1 MHPIRE
7 IENCWIPMSDGARL
21 AARIWL
27 PEDAETNPVPGL
39 LEYIPYRKSDYTAPR
54 DALRQPY
61 LAAHGY
67 AVVRV
72 DLRGSGDS
80 DGVLLDEY
88 LPQEQADGLEVLA
101 WMAAQPWCTGNLGM
115 MGISW
120 GGFNSLQIAAHRP
133 PNLKAIMP
141 IACTDDR
148 YADDV
153 HYMGGCLL
161 ASQMLPWAAVMFAY
175 NAAPPDP
182 RHVGEQ
188 WRAMWQERLEATP
201 TWVETWMR
209 HQRRDDYWKQ
219 GSVCENYEAIEIPV
233 YVVGGWADSYNNC
246 IPRLLA
252 NLKRPRKG
260 LIGPWA
266 HVFPE
271 NATPGPSIGFLQES
285 LRWWDYWLKGI
296 ETGIMAEPMV
306 RCWIQEHVPP
316 APLHEVRPGRWVGDP
331 SWPSPHVAMQS
342 YFLNSDGVNHW
353 LGETAASDH
362 LLALC
367 GTQSHGLLSGSWG
380 AYGLPG
386 EAALDQQGT
395 DGEALSFT
403 SAAVAEP
410 LDLLGRPEVTLTL
423 AVDQPLALVAVRLCA
438 VAPTGTSTLI
448 SWGQLNL
455 THRES
460 HEFPMPLT
468 PGELYRVTIELN
480 VMGYQLPS
488 GYRWRV
494 SVSPTY
500 ARHAW
505 PSPVPVTLSLR
516 SGAGCAVRLPIRE
529 AQAADADLRPFA
541 APEMAAPLPL
551 ETLRSEKY
559 EHRLEYDV
567 VRGVTT
573 LTQVGDVGRVK
584 LAGENGLEWDEV
596 SVQTF
601 RIGDGEPLSA
611 EQEVTFR
618 VEYQRGEWQ
627 VRLDTES
634 KLTATATHFWLSH
647 QLEAYEGQQRVFGR
661 SWSYGIERDLG

>member
-27 PEDAETNPVPGL
+27 PEDAETNPVPSL

-188 WRAMWQERLEATP
+188 WRPMWQERLEATP

-209 HQRRDDYWKQ
+209 HQRRDEYWKQ
-219 GSVCENYEAIEIPV
+219 GSVCENYAAIEIPV

-252 NLKRPRKG
+252 NLKGPRKG

-266 HVFPE
+266 HKFPE
-271 NATPGPSIGFLQES
+271 NAIPGPSIGFLQES
-285 LRWWDYWLKGI
+285 LRWWDYWLKGV

-306 RCWIQEHVPP
+306 RCWIQEHVQP
-316 APLHEVRPGRWVGDP
+316 APLHEFRPGRWVGDP
-331 SWPSPHVAMQS
+331 SWPSPYVAMQS
-342 YFLNSDGVNHW
+342 YFLNSDGGRNW
-353 LGETAASDH
+353 LGETAAPDH
-362 LLALC
+362 TLTLR
-367 GTQSHGLLSGSWG
+367 GRQSHGLLSGSWG

-423 AVDQPLALVAVRLCA
+423 AADQPLALVAVRLCA

-460 HEFPMPLT
+460 HEFPTPLT
-468 PGELYRVTIELN
+468 PGEIYRVTVELN
-480 VMGYQLPS
+480 VMGYQLPA

-505 PSPVPVTLSLR
+505 PSPVPVTLSLV
-516 SGAGCAVRLPIRE
+516 SGAGCVVRLPIRE
-529 AQAADADLRPFA
+529 TQAADADLPPFA
-541 APEMAAPLPL
+541 AREMAPPLPL
-551 ETLRSEKY
+551 DVLRSEKY
-559 EHRLEYDV
+559 EHRLAYDV

-573 LTQVGDVGRVK
+573 LTQVGDAGRVR

-601 RIGDGEPLSA
+601 RIGDGEPLTA
-611 EQEVTFR
+611 EQEVSFR
-618 VEYQRGEWQ
+618 VEYQRGKWQ
-627 VRLDTES
+627 VRLETAS
-634 KLTATATHFWLSH
+634 KLTATATHFWLTH
-647 QLEAYEGQQRVFGR
+647 QLEGFEGGQRVFVKN
-661 SWSYGIERDLG
+661 WAYGIERDLG